1 MIYSHVPVITNLLMV
16 TLIIIIIFSTASG
29 LINSV
34 TPSSPKIGNRSIAFL
49 NVTAKDAN
57 GEIGFS
63 TAHQSVSVQEPV
75 GPSSL
80 FIELPVRRTGTA
92 DRVVVRW
99 NITSVSATFYA
110 NDTGPQSGEVAFEKG
125 SFACSYL
132 KSSWYI
138 STLGPNNFK
147 IDHLGQVCALHT
159 FFFYQTW
166 YTALDFC
173 PDHFKS

>member
-1 MIYSHVPVITNLLMV
+1 MCFCLGFSFEVTFKLVDLRSCTAVIADFFDGNNNN
-16 TLIIIIIFSTASG
+16 IFFSTASG

-63 TAHQSVSVQEPV
+63 TAHQSVSVQEPA

-80 FIELPVRRTGTA
+80 FMQLAVRRTGTA
-92 DRVVVRW
+92 DRVVVYW

-125 SFACSYL
+125 IFACSYL
-132 KSSWYI
+132 K
-138 STLGPNNFK
+138 
-147 IDHLGQVCALHT
+147 
-159 FFFYQTW
+159 
-166 YTALDFC
+166 
-173 PDHFKS
+173 

>member
-1 MIYSHVPVITNLLMV
+1 MICGHGPVITTFFFDGNNNNFF
-16 TLIIIIIFSTASG
+16 FSTASG

-63 TAHQSVSVQEPV
+63 TAHQSVSVQEPA

-80 FIELPVRRTGTA
+80 FMQLPVRRTGTA
-92 DRVVVRW
+92 DRVVVYW

-110 NDTGPQSGEVAFEKG
+110 NDTGPQSGKVTFEEGTVFLLVVNKVKLVYFHAG
-125 SFACSYL
+125 A
-132 KSSWYI
+132 KR
-138 STLGPNNFK
+138 P
-147 IDHLGQVCALHT
+147 
-159 FFFYQTW
+159 
-166 YTALDFC
+166 
-173 PDHFKS
+173 